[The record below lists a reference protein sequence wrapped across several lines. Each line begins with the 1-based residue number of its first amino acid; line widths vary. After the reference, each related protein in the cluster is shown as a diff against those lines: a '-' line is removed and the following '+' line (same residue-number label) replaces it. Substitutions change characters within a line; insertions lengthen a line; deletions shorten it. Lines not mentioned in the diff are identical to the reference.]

1 MYGSFKAGT
10 SPSGGMRD
18 HSVSDQHSKKKYK
31 KLIKRLMSQ
40 RDSSK
45 SGLDLSADESLY
57 AESGSEIEVPAEDE
71 ELKEYVRD
79 FRKKVSGLLSR
90 CMKNL
95 LPQKQ
100 TGNIS
105 TLRKDHQMLIR
116 IRNVRF

>member
-57 AESGSEIEVPAEDE
+57 AESGSEMEVPAEDE

-79 FRKKVSGLLSR
+79 FRKKVRLVSSR
-90 CMKNL
+90 SMRSTS
-95 LPQKQ
+95 PQKQ
-100 TGNIS
+100 IVTTNSPREGLPMWTQIPS
-105 TLRKDHQMLIR
+105 
-116 IRNVRF
+116 VPF